1 MSIRFYAR
9 RLALLATLL
18 AGAWAPGASAQ
29 PNDAPYLVPGTGAY
43 QLSNLWQQYQGPY
56 DRRWFLERERAYVT
70 EGVRGAGASRDLR
83 IGQPIPRSIWSQ
95 EFEVTDWRGHGL
107 FRAPRGYRW
116 FQAGADYVL
125 VDMRSGIIVQTRLN
139 P

>member
-1 MSIRFYAR
+1 MSVRRYAR
-9 RLALLATLL
+9 HLSLLVTLL
-18 AGAWAPGASAQ
+18 AGTWGTVANAQ
-29 PNDAPYLVPGTGAY
+29 PNDAPYLTPGTGAY
-43 QLSNLWQQYQGPY
+43 QLSNMWQQYRGPY
-56 DRRWFLERERAYVT
+56 DRQWFRERERAYIN

-83 IGQPIPRSIWSQ
+83 IGQQIPRSIWSQ
-95 EFEVTDWRGHGL
+95 QFEVNDWRGHGL

-125 VDMRSGIIVQTRLN
+125 VDMRSGIIVQTRLT